1 MGSGSEDKLR
11 LLLED
16 LYSRGA
22 KPRRKVDLRLLAAL
36 SLLLS
41 VAGLVVIVSLGQA
54 AQAPLVRISDV
65 YGNFLMNYAT
75 VRVRGR
81 VTAIPYV
88 DNSTGRVTMRFPVDD
103 GTGSMMLYIYPPLS
117 TEALRRG
124 MVPLPGDVV
133 DAEVQL
139 RIRETFTYGI
149 IQALSAFH
157 IERLSG
163 EPIPVKKLSPGMAD
177 TLVRVEGTVTDIR
190 VVGSGILLSVDTGAS
205 RIDILIPKYM
215 SFMDPGLYAKLA
227 ALQAGTGIRVTGVV
241 YLYKG
246 SSPEVV
252 PRGPGDIELLGA
264 PEAVEATVSELG
276 GLEGRLVRVKAWI
289 AGMEY
294 VKETRGYRLT
304 LRDATGSGAAEASR
318 SVMERVDPFAA
329 FSSQVLFEGR
339 VEGGVLKVASAKP
352 LGGWNGSTVPLGE
365 ITPAWKGRIVVV
377 EGEVADVRVL
387 SSVAIARLKQGGAE
401 IKLFMPGSVYTGVKD
416 KLVEGATVKVA
427 GYVDV
432 YRGEVEVVI
441 YTPLG
446 VRG

>member
-1 MGSGSEDKLR
+1 MGSGSEDRLR
-11 LLLED
+11 ILLED

-22 KPRRKVDLRLLAAL
+22 KPRRRVDLRLLAAL

-41 VAGLVVIVSLGQA
+41 VAGLVVVVTLGQA
-54 AQAPLVRISDV
+54 ARAPLVKISDV

-88 DNSTGRVTMRFPVDD
+88 DNSTGRVMIRFPVDD

-117 TEALRRG
+117 SEALRRG

-139 RIRETFTYGI
+139 RVRETFTYGI
-149 IQALSAFH
+149 IQALSAFR

-163 EPIPVKKLSPGMAD
+163 EPIPVKRLSPGMAD
-177 TLVRVEGTVTDIR
+177 TLVVVEGEAARVR
-190 VVGSGILLSVDTGAS
+190 VVGSGILISVDTGAS
-205 RIDILIPKYM
+205 RVDVLVPKFI
-215 SFMDPGLYAKLA
+215 SFMDPGLYARLA
-227 ALQAGTGIRVTGVV
+227 ALEEGSRIRVTGVV
-241 YLYKG
+241 YLYRG

-264 PEAVEATVSELG
+264 PEVVEATLAELG
-276 GLEGRLVRVKAWI
+276 GLEGRLARVKAWI
-289 AGMEY
+289 VGVEY
-294 VKETRGYRLT
+294 VREARGYRLT
-304 LRDATGSGAAEASR
+304 LRDASGSGTAEASR
-318 SVMERVDPFAA
+318 EVMERLDPFAA

-339 VEGGVLKVASAKP
+339 VEGGVLKAASAKP
-352 LGGWNGSTVPLGE
+352 LGGWNGSTVPLGD
-365 ITPAWKGRIVVV
+365 ITPEWKGRLVVV
-377 EGEVADVRVL
+377 EGEVAEVRVL
-387 SSVAIARLKQGGAE
+387 GSVAVARLRQGGAE

-416 KLVEGATVKVA
+416 RLVEGARVKVA

-432 YRGEVEVVI
+432 YRGEVEVVV